1 MATNRGGQIELIR
14 TFCNKRNGFDLRYYL
29 FNNITAAVD
38 QGGRPLGVTDNSVIV
53 DPLVT
58 TRFIATNGTSSI
70 TINTEACTC
79 IMTTNLVFTLE
90 PLCNGDQG
98 TVVAQVLNGSAPY
111 TFQWTINGVVQQN
124 QSATINFVRI
134 NPMEVGVVATD
145 SKGCKSLYNRIGFR
159 PSSNC
164 EQGSETL
171 KRIVSDIYGKDW
183 FQDHQLTPT
192 TIFVSK
198 TRQCEVPQPIPENP
212 YRPKRLDKGWV
223 YRRNENDYFKGV
235 SFTYHQEDKN
245 TIQFGDLMSIDYCTK
260 MVYNPQQYYTGRDI
274 FEQATNWKK
283 NVLLITTTN
292 DFDKTTRYWLYD
304 TTNQLAGLKLIYS
317 IKIGS
322 GKNRWQHNYGNK
334 NEWALAWVGII
345 RHGNKLYHYCSAAQD
360 EYGNGA
366 YYDIVRV
373 LEIDGDNILN
383 HNSYYLEPS
392 SILGGNDLYYPN
404 FTSTKFGIMKPQNN
418 VGHPFYY
425 ATPSINGE
433 YLKFN
438 YQEILNPMNATSSID
453 NWGSFSINR
462 I

>member
-1 MATNRGGQIELIR
+1 M
-14 TFCNKRNGFDLRYYL
+14 
-29 FNNITAAVD
+29 
-38 QGGRPLGVTDNSVIV
+38 
-53 DPLVT
+53 
-58 TRFIATNGTSSI
+58 
-70 TINTEACTC
+70 
-79 IMTTNLVFTLE
+79 
-90 PLCNGDQG
+90 
-98 TVVAQVLNGSAPY
+98 
-111 TFQWTINGVVQQN
+111 
-124 QSATINFVRI
+124 
-134 NPMEVGVVATD
+134 
-145 SKGCKSLYNRIGFR
+145 
-159 PSSNC
+159 
-164 EQGSETL
+164 
-171 KRIVSDIYGKDW
+171 
-183 FQDHQLTPT
+183 
-192 TIFVSK
+192 
-198 TRQCEVPQPIPENP
+198 
-212 YRPKRLDKGWV
+212 
-223 YRRNENDYFKGV
+223 
-235 SFTYHQEDKN
+235 
-245 TIQFGDLMSIDYCTK
+245 
-260 MVYNPQQYYTGRDI
+260 
-274 FEQATNWKK
+274 
-283 NVLLITTTN
+283 
-292 DFDKTTRYWLYD
+292 YD